1 MLGLLVQ
8 AALVG
13 LVLGSRAHL
22 HHVHLHQRQTNSSIH
37 HGYTGLSVP
46 PEGAGPSGQLN
57 QTFLRTTSKMMLSDL
72 KVSTP
77 KKSKGVFAH
86 FMVGIEP
93 VVFTGY
99 AALTTLRL
107 KMPVIGSN

>member
-1 MLGLLVQ
+1 
-8 AALVG
+8 
-13 LVLGSRAHL
+13 
-22 HHVHLHQRQTNSSIH
+22 
-37 HGYTGLSVP
+37 
-46 PEGAGPSGQLN
+46 
-57 QTFLRTTSKMMLSDL
+57 MMLSDL